1 MMTTMKELMSA
12 FADPAKVERLAE
24 LSAAVEQRRRDIDAA
39 DKEQRRQ
46 IKENEFTRLVG
57 VEYRDCRLS
66 NFKNRPGSWNVV
78 ERCYQTVR
86 ESELLLPM
94 LWIGSV
100 GTGKDHLMASL
111 LYNQWTRGR
120 KIRRDDGS
128 RFTGLIRDQIN
139 SPQSEEEFLRQ
150 FTEPDIWAISDP
162 DGQRKE
168 ISDHH
173 SEWLLRIID
182 ARVRAG
188 KPTWATI
195 NAKNATEVSERLGP
209 RVARRLM
216 DRAVVMWCLWP
227 MWCKPLEEI
236 GRGE

>member
-1 MMTTMKELMSA
+1 MTTMKELMSH
-12 FADPAKVERLAE
+12 FADPNKVERLAE
-24 LSAAVEQRRRDIDAA
+24 LTAAVEQRRRDIDAA

-57 VEYRDCRLS
+57 MDYRDCRLS
-66 NFKNRPGSWNVV
+66 NFKNRPGSGLVV
-78 ERCYQTVR
+78 ERCNR
-86 ESELLLPM
+86 AARGGEPLLPM

-100 GTGKDHLMASL
+100 GTGKDHLMTAM
-111 LYNQWTRGR
+111 LYVHWSRGR

-128 RFTGLIRDQIN
+128 RFTGIIRDQIN
-139 SPQSEEEFLRQ
+139 SPQSEEDFLKQ
-150 FTEPDIWAISDP
+150 FIEPDIWAISDP

-195 NAKNATEVSERLGP
+195 NAKNAAEVSERLGP

-216 DRAVVMWCLWP
+216 DKAVILWCLWP